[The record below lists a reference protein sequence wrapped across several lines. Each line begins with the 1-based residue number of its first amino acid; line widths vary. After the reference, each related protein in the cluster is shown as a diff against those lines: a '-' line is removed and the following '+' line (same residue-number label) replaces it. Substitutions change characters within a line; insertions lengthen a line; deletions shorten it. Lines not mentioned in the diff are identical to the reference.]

1 MAIETVPEWMAGLED
16 EDLVFIKKFVLASGS
31 LKEMAGE
38 YGVTYPTVRLR
49 LDRLIQKIKLG
60 EDTAA
65 DPYIGLIKRLT
76 VNEKLDFDTAKVLI
90 SAYKKAK
97 EELQMAMWSVFG
109 IISLLIALI
118 SILLPVALVV
128 ALQVWLCRR
137 KTRWLGLILPGLSF
151 LFSLLLVFSVGAFGL
166 INQGGSVGT
175 LTLEENGQVIQQT
188 ITENGMTTVYDGEGN
203 ILDQYPAPDA
213 QEEQNRISMEGL
225 LAVGGIFLV
234 CNIPTVVL
242 GGIWLHYKNRRDFQD
257 EIKKMNIQDLG

>member
-1 MAIETVPEWMAGLED
+1 
-16 EDLVFIKKFVLASGS
+16 
-31 LKEMAGE
+31 
-38 YGVTYPTVRLR
+38 
-49 LDRLIQKIKLG
+49 
-60 EDTAA
+60 
-65 DPYIGLIKRLT
+65 
-76 VNEKLDFDTAKVLI
+76 
-90 SAYKKAK
+90 
-97 EELQMAMWSVFG
+97 MAMWSVFG

-166 INQGGSVGT
+166 INQGG

-203 ILDQYPAPDA
+203 ILDQYPALDA

-257 EIKKMNIQDLG
+257 EMRKMNIQDLG

>member
-1 MAIETVPEWMAGLED
+1 
-16 EDLVFIKKFVLASGS
+16 
-31 LKEMAGE
+31 
-38 YGVTYPTVRLR
+38 
-49 LDRLIQKIKLG
+49 
-60 EDTAA
+60 
-65 DPYIGLIKRLT
+65 
-76 VNEKLDFDTAKVLI
+76 
-90 SAYKKAK
+90 
-97 EELQMAMWSVFG
+97 MAMWSVFG

-137 KTRWLGLILPGLSF
+137 KTHWLGLILPGLSF

-203 ILDQYPAPDA
+203 ILDQYPALDA

>member
-1 MAIETVPEWMAGLED
+1 
-16 EDLVFIKKFVLASGS
+16 
-31 LKEMAGE
+31 
-38 YGVTYPTVRLR
+38 
-49 LDRLIQKIKLG
+49 
-60 EDTAA
+60 
-65 DPYIGLIKRLT
+65 
-76 VNEKLDFDTAKVLI
+76 
-90 SAYKKAK
+90 
-97 EELQMAMWSVFG
+97 MAMWSVFG
-109 IISLLIALI
+109 IIGLLIALI

-137 KTRWLGLILPGLSF
+137 KTRWLGLILPGRSF

-213 QEEQNRISMEGL
+213 REEQNRISMEGL

>member
-1 MAIETVPEWMAGLED
+1 
-16 EDLVFIKKFVLASGS
+16 
-31 LKEMAGE
+31 
-38 YGVTYPTVRLR
+38 
-49 LDRLIQKIKLG
+49 
-60 EDTAA
+60 
-65 DPYIGLIKRLT
+65 
-76 VNEKLDFDTAKVLI
+76 
-90 SAYKKAK
+90 
-97 EELQMAMWSVFG
+97 MAMWSVFG

-188 ITENGMTTVYDGEGN
+188 ITENGMITTYDGEGN
-203 ILDQYPAPDA
+203 ILDQYPDPDA
-213 QEEQNRISMEGL
+213 QEKQEAQEEIFRRL
-225 LAVGGIFLV
+225 LPSAVLLFLV
-234 CNIPTVVL
+234 GNIPTVVL

>member
-1 MAIETVPEWMAGLED
+1 
-16 EDLVFIKKFVLASGS
+16 
-31 LKEMAGE
+31 
-38 YGVTYPTVRLR
+38 
-49 LDRLIQKIKLG
+49 
-60 EDTAA
+60 
-65 DPYIGLIKRLT
+65 
-76 VNEKLDFDTAKVLI
+76 
-90 SAYKKAK
+90 
-97 EELQMAMWSVFG
+97 MAMWSVFG

-137 KTRWLGLILPGLSF
+137 KTHWLGLILPGLSF

-203 ILDQYPAPDA
+203 ILDQYPALDA

-257 EIKKMNIQDLG
+257 EMRKMNIQDLG

>member
-1 MAIETVPEWMAGLED
+1 
-16 EDLVFIKKFVLASGS
+16 
-31 LKEMAGE
+31 
-38 YGVTYPTVRLR
+38 
-49 LDRLIQKIKLG
+49 
-60 EDTAA
+60 
-65 DPYIGLIKRLT
+65 
-76 VNEKLDFDTAKVLI
+76 
-90 SAYKKAK
+90 
-97 EELQMAMWSVFG
+97 MAMWSVFG

-188 ITENGMTTVYDGEGN
+188 IPENGMTTVYDGEGN
-203 ILDQYPAPDA
+203 ILDQYPDPDP
-213 QEEQNRISMEGL
+213 QEQHEAREEIFRRL
-225 LAVGGIFLV
+225 LPSAVLLFLV
-234 CNIPTVVL
+234 GNIPTVVL

>member
-1 MAIETVPEWMAGLED
+1 
-16 EDLVFIKKFVLASGS
+16 
-31 LKEMAGE
+31 
-38 YGVTYPTVRLR
+38 
-49 LDRLIQKIKLG
+49 
-60 EDTAA
+60 
-65 DPYIGLIKRLT
+65 
-76 VNEKLDFDTAKVLI
+76 
-90 SAYKKAK
+90 
-97 EELQMAMWSVFG
+97 MAMWSVFG

-137 KTRWLGLILPGLSF
+137 KTRRLGLILPGLSF

>member
-1 MAIETVPEWMAGLED
+1 
-16 EDLVFIKKFVLASGS
+16 
-31 LKEMAGE
+31 
-38 YGVTYPTVRLR
+38 
-49 LDRLIQKIKLG
+49 
-60 EDTAA
+60 
-65 DPYIGLIKRLT
+65 
-76 VNEKLDFDTAKVLI
+76 
-90 SAYKKAK
+90 
-97 EELQMAMWSVFG
+97 MAMWSVFG
-109 IISLLIALI
+109 VISLLIALI

-188 ITENGMTTVYDGEGN
+188 ITENGMITTYDGEGN
-203 ILDQYPAPDA
+203 ILDQYPDPDA
-213 QEEQNRISMEGL
+213 QEKQEAQEEIFRRL
-225 LAVGGIFLV
+225 LPSAVLLFLV
-234 CNIPTVVL
+234 GNIPTVVL

>member
-1 MAIETVPEWMAGLED
+1 
-16 EDLVFIKKFVLASGS
+16 
-31 LKEMAGE
+31 
-38 YGVTYPTVRLR
+38 
-49 LDRLIQKIKLG
+49 
-60 EDTAA
+60 
-65 DPYIGLIKRLT
+65 
-76 VNEKLDFDTAKVLI
+76 
-90 SAYKKAK
+90 
-97 EELQMAMWSVFG
+97 MAMWSVFG
-109 IISLLIALI
+109 VISLLIALI

-203 ILDQYPAPDA
+203 ILDQHPDPDA
-213 QEEQNRISMEGL
+213 QEKQAAQEEIFRRL
-225 LAVGGIFLV
+225 LPSAVLLFLV
-234 CNIPTVVL
+234 GNIPTVVL

>member
-1 MAIETVPEWMAGLED
+1 
-16 EDLVFIKKFVLASGS
+16 
-31 LKEMAGE
+31 
-38 YGVTYPTVRLR
+38 
-49 LDRLIQKIKLG
+49 
-60 EDTAA
+60 
-65 DPYIGLIKRLT
+65 
-76 VNEKLDFDTAKVLI
+76 
-90 SAYKKAK
+90 
-97 EELQMAMWSVFG
+97 MAMWFVFG
-109 IISLLIALI
+109 IIGLLIALI

-203 ILDQYPAPDA
+203 ILDQYPDPDA
-213 QEEQNRISMEGL
+213 QEKQEAQEEIFRRL
-225 LAVGGIFLV
+225 LPSAVLLFLV
-234 CNIPTVVL
+234 GNIPTVVL